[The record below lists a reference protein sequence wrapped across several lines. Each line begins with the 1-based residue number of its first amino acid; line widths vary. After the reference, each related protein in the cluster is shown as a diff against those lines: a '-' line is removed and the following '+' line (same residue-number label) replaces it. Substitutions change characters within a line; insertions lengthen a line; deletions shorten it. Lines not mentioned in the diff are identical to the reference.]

1 MWNTVYRRSP
11 IDGGWIL
18 CYNGKQ
24 MESILHAFLTANETP
39 YRSWAERY
47 PHRQAMG
54 YICTYTPEE
63 VIEAAG
69 FTAVRL
75 RTGPELPTQAEACLQ
90 SFTCILCR
98 SVLHQALCGDLAFL
112 SGLVFPHTCDTLQV
126 LADIW
131 RENFP
136 ELFVATVA
144 QPLNLGSPNTR
155 PYLIA
160 ELQRFRQALAE
171 FSGQPISEDS
181 LRASI
186 RLHNETRHLLS
197 QLDNRRSCLTAR
209 GFYAAMEASMVMP
222 KEQFNPLA
230 AELVELLSEETP
242 RQRAPRLLLIG
253 PVLDDPTV
261 LDIIDDLGACVVGDD
276 LCTGSRYFDQPV
288 AEAGEGDPIEALADR
303 YLKRWPCP
311 TKHSLHGQRGEHLLE
326 LVEERKADG
335 LVFTLQKF
343 CEPQAFDYAI
353 IKETLDVAGVPHL
366 VLELEHTPAVGQ
378 LRTRLEAFSE
388 MLKT

>member
-1 MWNTVYRRSP
+1 
-11 IDGGWIL
+11 
-18 CYNGKQ
+18 
-24 MESILHAFLTANETP
+24 MESSLNTFIIANETP

-47 PHRQAMG
+47 PDRQAMG

-63 VIEAAG
+63 VIHAAG
-69 FTAVRL
+69 FTPVRL
-75 RTGPELPTQAEACLQ
+75 RTGPELPTQAEAHLQ
-90 SFTCILCR
+90 SFTCALCR
-98 SVLHQALCGDLAFL
+98 SALHQALRGDLAFL
-112 SGLVFPHTCDTLQV
+112 SGLAFPHTCDTLQV
-126 LADIW
+126 LAGIW
-131 RENFP
+131 RESFP
-136 ELFVATVA
+136 DLFVASVV
-144 QPLNLGSPNTR
+144 QPLNLDSPSAR
-155 PYLIA
+155 PYLMA
-160 ELQRFRQALAE
+160 KLQRFRQGLAG

-197 QLDNRRSCLTAR
+197 QLDNQRSGLTAR
-209 GFYAAMEASMVMP
+209 GFYAAIEASMVMP

-242 RQRAPRLLLIG
+242 RQRGPRLVLVG

-288 AEAGEGDPIEALADR
+288 AEEGDPIEALADR
-303 YLKRWPCP
+303 YLKRRACP
-311 TKHSLHGQRGEHLLE
+311 TKHSLHCQRGEHLLG

-343 CEPQAFDYAI
+343 CDPHAFDYAVV
-353 IKETLDVAGVPHL
+353 KETLDAAGVPHL
-366 VLELEHTPAVGQ
+366 LLELEHTPAVGQ
-378 LRTRLEAFSE
+378 LRTRLEAFLE
-388 MLKT
+388 MLKA